1 MLELW
6 LPCICHFFSLT
17 AFLPAMSSYQG
28 VITLALTVVL
38 LALPSLTF
46 GVTLHVRSTDTS
58 CPTHPCHTLS
68 EYAQDLGQYANGS
81 NLTLQF
87 LPGNHTLNVN
97 LTITNMYQLEIF
109 GSVVPTQIVCSSN
122 VGLTFRNISEMK
134 IDSLA
139 FVSCDISYTIRIGD
153 NYYEPSILHF
163 GLFLQSIQ
171 KTEISDCT
179 FQDNYGGALW
189 IVDSH
194 VVLSGNNS
202 FLRNCRMCSN
212 GWCSP
217 YPHNCFGGGVLAQR
231 SNVSFTGS
239 NSFIGNSAEGGGGV
253 YAWTNSNVDFSG
265 NTTFIGNSAFDGGG
279 VYAQDHSN
287 VDISGNTTF
296 IDNSVW
302 WCGGGI
308 YARNISN
315 IDISGNTIFSG
326 NSAKLLSG
334 GGVCAQT
341 SSSVY
346 ISGNIIFRGNSAI
359 YRGGV
364 VYAWQSNVSIRGNS
378 TFIGNSAGISG
389 GVVYLGSYSSMKIG
403 RNSTFRGNS
412 ATNGGCIH
420 VEFTYR
426 NVERNVIFRTILS
439 LEGSVS
445 FVNCSATNDGGAIY
459 ATGAPLN
466 FGGNNSVAHSYT
478 HNSFL
483 NLSGDSTFIAN
494 SAESRG
500 GAIYAQETKIAFS
513 GSGLFSGNM
522 AQLDGGG
529 IYAESS
535 NLTFSGSITIGSNS
549 AQVGGGIYL
558 DNSTFNIIG
567 HEIVEGNHAMYHGGG
582 MYTRRSS
589 LTLVGNS
596 TLFANSAKEGGG
608 IYATANCTLSLDGM
622 NTFMANR
629 AHVSGGGIWL
639 DNSNL
644 TLNGS
649 SHFSKCVA
657 NYEGGAIFIYA
668 TTADLHGNI
677 TVESNSATTGGGVH
691 ARSSHVSLTKRCNF
705 KHNNAVFG
713 GGLFT
718 DSSTFQF
725 NGSSSIYGNQAHHT
739 GGGVYASKSI
749 LNFLGNSSTTTN
761 HAAIDGGGIY
771 TRDGCKMYLHGFST
785 YHGNSAEETGGG
797 ISAIQ
802 SSITFA
808 GHNTFDSNTAQEGG
822 GIYTSKCTVNLPG
835 ENTFIA
841 NSASIHG
848 GGFTV
853 IRSTLHLNGSTA
865 FRRNSAASGGGMY
878 IGDSTVDI
886 EGSNCFKKNTAKSEG
901 GAIYARYSLMT
912 FESSDAFIANTAES
926 KGAAIYTSFST
937 LVFQGSSSFAN
948 NSAQYGGGIH
958 SDSSNLT
965 FAHNRS
971 SQHTRKLPSCINCKL
986 CGAASNFSISFSN
999 NTALL
1004 GGAQYLDLYSNFS
1017 LHQTAHVHFQDNN
1030 ATEFGGA
1037 IYVVDVPT
1045 RSECFFHLLNNQSHD
1060 MKATPLVFVNN
1071 SAGVR
1076 GSVLYGGLLDRCTFS
1091 SDKYKSALQLF
1102 NMSILQENYR
1112 SISSDPTQ
1120 LCFCNINEPN
1130 CSVVHLSRSIYPGQM
1145 VEFSVIAV
1153 DQLHS
1158 AIPTLI
1164 HVTIHSGHN
1173 ISETISYEI
1182 EGKCTSRSMLPN
1194 TFINQLELHPSNKS
1208 GITSHLFV
1216 NIIFEKCPIGFEAF
1230 NSTGNCICDHRLWQF
1245 TNSCDIDQQAV
1256 LRNASRTFWLG
1267 VSYNNGTPE
1276 GFIHHPFCPLDYCTS
1291 KRKYINLNNP
1301 DEQCKYNHS
1310 GLLCGKCK
1318 ESLSLVLGSS
1328 QCTKCSN
1335 NYLALLI
1342 PFALAGMLL
1351 VILLFL
1357 LQLTVEA
1364 GTLHGLIFYANIVA
1378 ANYHIF
1384 FPQSANDPASMFIAW
1399 LNLDLG
1405 IQTCFYNGMDAYAK
1419 TWLDLVFPVYI
1430 WVIMGFLIYISS
1442 RSIAVTKLLGSSP
1455 VPILASLFFLSYAK
1469 VLRTIISALSLTILH
1484 YPYKGAV
1491 VWIHDANVSL
1501 AKYIPLALVALL
1513 SLLFLFIP
1521 YTLLLLLGQWLQ
1533 PKSHLCLFSWVNNPK
1548 LKAVL
1553 DTYHA
1558 PYKPKHRYWTG
1569 MLLLIRCALF
1579 LIFAFNING
1588 DDSINIL
1595 VTCSTAFGIFVLF
1608 TLSGMVYKS
1617 WYLNAL
1623 EQSFILNLGILAA
1636 ATYHMKLS
1644 GGSQAAVAY
1653 ISVGI
1658 AFLSFVGI
1666 LVYHI
1671 YMRIKPKVQ
1680 CIEHGRQLQDK
1691 NGKCHEKRENP
1702 SNLDRH
1708 SVVIASKSTEVE
1720 VDLHE
1725 LRFPLDLL
1733 DTDTK

>member
-1 MLELW
+1 M
-6 LPCICHFFSLT
+6 
-17 AFLPAMSSYQG
+17 
-28 VITLALTVVL
+28 VL
-38 LALPSLTF
+38 LALSSLTF
-46 GVTLHVRSTDTS
+46 GETLHVRPMSTNAS

-68 EYAQDLGQYANGS
+68 GYAQDLGQYTNDS

-97 LTITNMYQLEIF
+97 LTITNMYQLDIF
-109 GSVVPTQIVCSSN
+109 GSVEDTRVACSPN

-134 IDSLA
+134 IDSLS
-139 FVSCDISYTIRIGD
+139 FVSCDISYTIWIGD
-153 NYYEPSILHF
+153 NTNRPSILHY

-189 IVDSH
+189 VVDSH

-212 GWCSP
+212 GLCSP
-217 YPHNCFGGGVLAQR
+217 YPHLCFGGGVLAQR
-231 SNVSFTGS
+231 SNVSFNGNS
-239 NSFIGNSAEGGGGV
+239 NFIGNSAGGGGGV
-253 YAWTNSNVDFSG
+253 YAWTNSNVDFRG

-296 IDNSVW
+296 IGNSAW

-315 IDISGNTIFSG
+315 INISGNTIFSG
-326 NSAKLLSG
+326 NSVKLLAG

-346 ISGNIIFRGNSAI
+346 ISGNNIFSGNSAI
-359 YRGGV
+359 DRGGV

-378 TFIGNSAGISG
+378 SFIDNSAGVSG
-389 GVVYLGSYSSMKIG
+389 GVVYLGSYSSVKIG

-420 VEFTYR
+420 VQFIYR
-426 NVERNVIFRTILS
+426 NVEENVIFRTILS

-466 FGGNNSVAHSYT
+466 IGGKNSVAHSYT
-478 HNSFL
+478 HNCFL

-500 GAIYAQETKIAFS
+500 GAIYAQETKIIFS
-513 GSGLFSGNM
+513 GSGLFSGNT

-529 IYAESS
+529 IYADSS
-535 NLTFSGSITIGSNS
+535 NLIFNGNITIRSNT
-549 AQVGGGIYL
+549 AQLGGGIYL
-558 DNSTFNIIG
+558 DNSTLNITG
-567 HEIVEGNHAMYHGGG
+567 HEVVEGNLAIHHGGG
-582 MYTRRSS
+582 IYTRRSF
-589 LTLVGNS
+589 LTLIGNS
-596 TLFANSAKEGGG
+596 TLFANSAAEGGG
-608 IYATANCTLSLDGM
+608 IYATANCTLTLEGV

-629 AHVSGGGIWL
+629 AHVSGGGIWM
-639 DNSNL
+639 DSSNL

-649 SHFSKCVA
+649 NHFSKCVA
-657 NYEGGAIFIYA
+657 SYEGGAIFIYA
-668 TTADLHGNI
+668 TIAGLHGNI
-677 TVESNSATTGGGVH
+677 SVESNSATTGGGVH
-691 ARSSHVSLTKRCNF
+691 ARWSHVIVTNQCNF

-725 NGSSSIYGNQAHHT
+725 NGSSIIYGNQAHHT

-749 LNFLGNSSTTTN
+749 LNFLGNSSTTAN

-802 SSITFA
+802 SSITLA
-808 GHNTFDSNTAQEGG
+808 GHNTFDGNKAQEGG
-822 GIYTSKCTVNLPG
+822 GIYTSKCMVNMPG
-835 ENTFIA
+835 QNTFIA
-841 NSASIHG
+841 NYASTHG
-848 GGFTV
+848 GGFAVT
-853 IRSTLHLNGSTA
+853 RSTLYLNGSTT

-878 IGDSTVDI
+878 IGDSTADI
-886 EGSNCFKKNTAKSEG
+886 DGSNCFNNNTAKSDG
-901 GAIYARYSLMT
+901 GAIYARDGLMT
-912 FESSDAFIANTAES
+912 FGGSNAFIGNAAES
-926 KGAAIYTSFST
+926 KGAAIYTFFST
-937 LVFQGSSSFAN
+937 LVFLGSSSFAN
-948 NSAQYGGGIH
+948 NLAQYGGGIH

-965 FAHNRS
+965 FAHNGS
-971 SQHTRKLPSCINCKL
+971 SQHTRIPPFCINCKL
-986 CGAASNFSISFSN
+986 CRAVSNSSISFTN

-1004 GGAQYLDLYSNFS
+1004 GGAQYFDLYSNFS
-1017 LHQTAHVHFQDNN
+1017 LHQTAYVHFQNNN

-1037 IYVVDVPT
+1037 IYVMDVPT
-1045 RSECFFHLLNNQSHD
+1045 RSECFFHLMNNQSND
-1060 MKATPLVFVNN
+1060 MKTTPLVFENN

-1076 GSVLYGGLLDRCTFS
+1076 GSVLFGGLLNKCKFQ
-1091 SDKYKSALQLF
+1091 SDIYKNTLQLF

-1120 LCFCNINEPN
+1120 LCFCNRKELN
-1130 CSVVHLSRSIYPGQM
+1130 CSIVYLSRSIYPGQM
-1145 VEFSVIAV
+1145 VEFSVIAI
-1153 DQLHS
+1153 DQSHS

-1173 ISETISYEI
+1173 ASETISYET
-1182 EGKCTSRSMLPN
+1182 EGNCTSRSMLPN

-1216 NIIFEKCPIGFEAF
+1216 NIIFEKCPIGFETS

-1267 VSYNNGTPE
+1267 VSYNNGTLE

-1291 KRKYINLNNP
+1291 ESKYINLNNP

-1318 ESLSLVLGSS
+1318 ESLSRVLGTS
-1328 QCTKCSN
+1328 QCKKCTN
-1335 NYLALLI
+1335 NYMALLI

-1357 LQLTVEA
+1357 LHLTVEV

-1378 ANYHIF
+1378 ANHHIF
-1384 FPQSANDPASMFIAW
+1384 LPQSANDPASIFIAW

-1430 WVIMGFLIYISS
+1430 WIIVGLLIYISS
-1442 RSIAVTKLLGSSP
+1442 CSIAVTKLLGSSP

-1484 YPYKGAV
+1484 YPNKDAV
-1491 VWIHDANVSL
+1491 VWIYDANVSL

-1533 PKSHLCLFSWVNNPK
+1533 TKSHLCLFYWVNNPK
-1548 LKAVL
+1548 LKAIL

-1569 MLLLIRCALF
+1569 LLLLIRCTLF
-1579 LIFAFNING
+1579 VIFAFNING

-1595 VTCSTAFGIFVLF
+1595 VTCSTAFGIFIWF
-1608 TLSGMVYKS
+1608 ALSGMVYKS

-1623 EQSFILNLGILAA
+1623 EQSFILNLGILAV
-1636 ATYHMKLS
+1636 ATYHVKLS

-1653 ISVGI
+1653 TSGGT
-1658 AFLSFVGI
+1658 AFLTFVGI
-1666 LVYHI
+1666 VIYHI
-1671 YMRIKPKVQ
+1671 YKRIKSKVQ
-1680 CIEHGRQLQDK
+1680 CIEHVSRLHHK
-1691 NGKCHEKRENP
+1691 NGKCHEKCEKA
-1702 SNLDRH
+1702 SNLSHH
-1708 SVVIASKSTEVE
+1708 SVVKSNKSAEVE

-1733 DTDTK
+1733 DNDTK